1 MIEEFTYQVRLAKVM
16 GVFESPPEKWIKF
29 LKAHQY
35 FILFIQT
42 FSIIVFCPRP
52 NYHILVIT
60 ENLAD
65 LVTTVLSNLKY
76 MFFLISAKKCFQL
89 MHEVKDLNKKW
100 KFKELHS
107 FIDKANK
114 MDRFVFMTMFLACC
128 SATTGYC
135 TAPMIKNLITYFF
148 MDQPFPYEMPLN
160 ATYYV
165 EYKYFPL
172 YQILYLS
179 QGYNSILSGMQNVV
193 VDTFFFGSCI
203 NICAHFEIL
212 RNIINE
218 INVKEFVDY
227 HQKTLELAT
236 KLNKIFGIVIFG
248 EYLILSVIFCV
259 IGFQVVISE
268 DLIHSVPM
276 MFHGTAAL
284 INLLIYSYGGEII
297 MDHANKVC
305 EDCYKIN
312 KDYLI
317 VMMRTKH
324 EYKVESMMYHAS
336 LPTFSLIMGR
346 TMSMITLLES
356 FI

>member
-1 MIEEFTYQVRLAKVM
+1 MSSR
-16 GVFESPPEKWIKF
+16 
-29 LKAHQY
+29 
-35 FILFIQT
+35 IQ
-42 FSIIVFCPRP
+42 FKDQKIIIIFKNPG
-52 NYHILVIT
+52 
-60 ENLAD
+60 
-65 LVTTVLSNLKY
+65 
-76 MFFLISAKKCFQL
+76 
-89 MHEVKDLNKKW
+89 
-100 KFKELHS
+100 KFKEQHS

-114 MDRFVFMTMFLACC
+114 MDRFVFLSMFLACC

-135 TAPMIKNLITYFF
+135 TAPMIKNLITYFL
-148 MDQPFPYEMPLN
+148 MEQPFPYEMPLN
-160 ATYYV
+160 ATYFV
-165 EYKYFPL
+165 EYKYFPA

-179 QGYNSILSGMQNVV
+179 QGYNSILSGMQNVSFCLMWRFNSKINPLPFFQQVV

-212 RNIINE
+212 RRIINDIE
-218 INVKEFVDY
+218 VKEFVDY
-227 HQKTLELAT
+227 HQRVLELSE
-236 KLNKIFGIVIFG
+236 KINKIFSIVIFE

-268 DLIHSVPM
+268 DLIHSIPM

-297 MDHANKVC
+297 MDHANNVC
-305 EDCYKIN
+305 KDCYRIN

-317 VMMRTKH
+317 IMMRTKH
-324 EYKVESMMYHAS
+324 EYKVQSMMYHAS